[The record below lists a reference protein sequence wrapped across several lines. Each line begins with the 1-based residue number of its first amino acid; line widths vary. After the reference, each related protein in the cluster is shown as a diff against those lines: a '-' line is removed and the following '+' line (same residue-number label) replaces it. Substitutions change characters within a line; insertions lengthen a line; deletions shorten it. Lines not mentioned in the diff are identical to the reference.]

1 MDLRY
6 LSKRAPTVLSGHDNK
21 NISSIQFQKSKG
33 KSEKSSASSS
43 SSNKSRTEKNIQSSS
58 SATNIRNDE
67 DRVTPKEPNKSMI
80 ETSHGLTKDTKIV
93 MKEESKYSSKSRQTD
108 KLLDRSKLIEANMS
122 QTNVKSED
130 MVSDKGP
137 KKKSFYEKSAY
148 AEHLRNKSKK
158 NSPDKLEDYGI
169 KNDPHL
175 SDYGEP
181 ASMHSSVISS
191 SSRSNIKEVEIPPIK
206 RIPDNAY
213 EDDMKDDFRMMDV
226 EMKDDRMSEFDDFT
240 TDQKQ
245 YIENLLQDKLTQQR
259 EKMMGYFQNMQIE
272 MIRQF
277 QIQYLELTDVIESA
291 VKTKQRNKFI
301 NKYES

>member
-21 NISSIQFQKSKG
+21 NITSIQFQKSKG

-43 SSNKSRTEKNIQSSS
+43 SSNKSRAERNIQSSN
-58 SATNIRNDE
+58 SAANIRNNE
-67 DRVTPKEPNKSMI
+67 DRITPKEPNKSMI
-80 ETSHGLTKDTKIV
+80 ETSHGLQKDTKIAT
-93 MKEESKYSSKSRQTD
+93 KEESKISSKSRQRD
-108 KLLDRSKLIEANMS
+108 KLLDRSNLNEANIS
-122 QTNVKSED
+122 QANYKSEEL
-130 MVSDKGP
+130 VSDKDG
-137 KKKSFYEKSAY
+137 KKKSFYQKSAY

-158 NSPDKLEDYGI
+158 SSPAKIEDYGI

-191 SSRSNIKEVEIPPIK
+191 SSQSNIKEIEIPPIK
-206 RIPDNAY
+206 RIPDNVY

-245 YIENLLQDKLTQQR
+245 YIENLLQDKLSQQR
-259 EKMMGYFQNMQIE
+259 EKMMDYFQNMQIE

-277 QIQYLELTDVIESA
+277 QIQYLELTDVIENA